1 MIKLPAFFS
10 DGMVIQKNAKIWGW
24 CEPRQSVTLKFKDVS
39 CNAMA
44 DDTGRFE
51 VTLVTDEFGGP
62 HTLTIGD
69 IIIKDVYV
77 GRVWLCG
84 GQSNM
89 EMSIERARLLLEE
102 HVIDDSRI
110 RAFQVE
116 KDVRFDAP
124 ATDVVGKW
132 FTATGD
138 NMNELYATP
147 YFFARQLLSTQ
158 DSSDI
163 TPIGLI
169 CNPAG
174 GTPIQGWLPEE
185 IIKDTKYYEELL
197 TVKEEG
203 YIKRVTGEANQHIQ
217 KWNDELDSD
226 DSGLSQGW
234 QAKNYDDS
242 AWQTRMLLDTAGL
255 PEHGSVWLRKTLTLP
270 KINTPVTLKFGRVVN
285 KVKIYVNGEQVISVD
300 YMYPPCTCVIPS
312 DLLVE
317 GENVIAVRIVADDNH
332 PQVIPGKEYALV
344 YDNGRFDLSGEWKWQ
359 IGKVMPRL
367 EHSVWFYNRPCGLYN
382 HMLAP
387 LLGYSIDGVI
397 WYQGESNT
405 GSPSDYKELFTKFV
419 NLLRVSFGANS
430 TELSKQ
436 QYQQH
441 LEHSNTSIPI
451 DELTDLLTNEKIRK
465 INKLDRFKCGGFG
478 KDLPVIMTQLANFV
492 DPFNPIFGR
501 NWAELREQQR
511 QCYLEIPNTA
521 MAVTIDCGEFHDLHP
536 MDKKTVGER
545 LALHA
550 RRLAYKEDVVSDGP
564 MAIEA
569 IQYNSG
575 RIVVQFNHGVGLWA
589 KNGHPIL
596 EVVYEDGTLASYT
609 EHHHAKIVGETL
621 VVDNPWD
628 EDITH
633 VRFGWDDC
641 PPVTLYNAYNLPASP
656 FKVKVR
662 SVNF

>member
-10 DGMVIQKNAKIWGW
+10 DGMVIQKNSKIWGW
-24 CEPRQSVTLKFKDVS
+24 CEPNQSVPLKFKDASINVV
-39 CNAMA
+39 A
-44 DDTGRFE
+44 DNTGRFE
-51 VTLVTDEFGGP
+51 VQLVTDEFGGP
-62 HTLTIGD
+62 FTLTIGD

-116 KDVRFDAP
+116 KNVRFDAP

-138 NMNELYATP
+138 NMNGLYATP

-158 DSSDI
+158 DPSDT

-185 IIKDTKYYEELL
+185 IIKDTKYYQELL

-203 YIKRVTGEANQHIQ
+203 YIEKVTDEANQHIQ
-217 KWNDELDSD
+217 KWNDELYSNDP
-226 DSGLSQGW
+226 GLSQGW
-234 QAKNYDDS
+234 HTKDFNDNKLIGS
-242 AWQTRMLLDTAGL
+242 WKTRMLLDTADF
-255 PEHGSVWLRKTLTLP
+255 PEHGSVWLRKTITLP
-270 KINTPVTLKFGRVVN
+270 KIKEDTPITLKFGRVVN

-300 YMYPPCTCVIPS
+300 YMYPPCTCVIPN

-317 GENVIAVRIVADDNH
+317 GDNTIAVWVVADGNH
-332 PQVIPGKEYALV
+332 PQFIPGKEYALV
-344 YDNGRFDLSGEWKWQ
+344 YDGGRIDLSGEWRWKV
-359 IGKVMPRL
+359 GKVMPRQ
-367 EHSVWFYNRPCGLYN
+367 EYSVWFYNRPCGLYN

-405 GSPSDYKELFTKFV
+405 GSPSDYKEMFTKFV
-419 NLLRVSFGANS
+419 NLLREN
-430 TELSKQ
+430 
-436 QYQQH
+436 
-441 LEHSNTSIPI
+441 
-451 DELTDLLTNEKIRK
+451 
-465 INKLDRFKCGGFG
+465 FG
-478 KDLPVIMTQLANFV
+478 KNLPVITTQLANFI
-492 DPFNPIFGR
+492 DPGNPTFGA

-521 MAVTIDCGEFHDLHP
+521 MAVAIDCGEYHDLHP

-569 IQYNSG
+569 VQHEDG
-575 RIVVQFNHGVGLWA
+575 KIVVYFNHGTGLWA
-589 KNGHPIL
+589 KNGHPML
-596 EVVYEDGTLASYT
+596 EVTYENQSLISDTHLY
-609 EHHHAKIVGETL
+609 AKIVGETL
-621 VVDNPWD
+621 VADNPGGWD
-628 EDITH
+628 VSILY
-633 VRFGWDDC
+633 VRFGWNDN

-656 FKVKVR
+656 FEIQVHSVK
-662 SVNF
+662 